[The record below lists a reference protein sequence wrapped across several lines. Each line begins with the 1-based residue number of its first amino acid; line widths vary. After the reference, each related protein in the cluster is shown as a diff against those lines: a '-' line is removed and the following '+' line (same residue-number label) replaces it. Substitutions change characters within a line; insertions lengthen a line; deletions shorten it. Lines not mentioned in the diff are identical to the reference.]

1 MTNDTLSDML
11 TRIRN
16 AVRVKSSMV
25 EVPKTRMTSAV
36 AAVLVREGFLESAQP
51 TTVNGR
57 ALLTLR
63 LKYRAN
69 SLPQGR
75 LPVLTNLQRLSRP
88 GLRVYAAHQEI
99 PQILGGLGLVILS
112 TPQGV
117 ITDREARVRR
127 LGGELLCSIW

>member
-36 AAVLVREGFLESAQP
+36 AAVLVREGFLESVQP
-51 TTVNGR
+51 TTSNDRPV
-57 ALLTLR
+57 LTLR

-69 SLPQGR
+69 SLTQGR
-75 LPVLTNLQRLSRP
+75 VPVLTNLQRLSRP
-88 GLRVYAAHQEI
+88 GLRVYASHQEI